1 MTIEKI
7 FTPQDDAFYAV
18 ITHAAGPHGALPLT
32 PQMLMESPSGN
43 LFGMTQNAGMGW
55 DANRLTGKEVLIIGT
70 QGGIRAGDGRPVA
83 LGYHT
88 GHWEIGMQMQA
99 AAKEITRNGGIPF
112 AAFVSDPCDGRSQ
125 GTHGMFD
132 SLPYR
137 NDAAIVFRRLIRS
150 LPTRRA
156 VIGVATCD
164 KGLPATMIALAAMH
178 DLPTILVPGGA
189 TLPPTVGEDAG
200 KVQTIGARFANHELS
215 LQEAAELGCRACAS
229 PGGGCQFL
237 GTAGA
242 RQSARAVSEL
252 DNRGITTRDILTDK
266 AIENAMVLHAAF
278 GGSTNLLLHIPAIAH
293 AAGCT
298 LPDVAHWTRINRKV
312 PRLVSVLPNGPD
324 YHPTVRAFLAG
335 GVPEVMLH
343 LRDLGLLH
351 LDAMTVTG

>member
-7 FTPQDDAFYAV
+7 FTPQDEAFYAV
-18 ITHAAGPHGALPLT
+18 ITHAAGPQGALPLT

-55 DANRLTGKEVLIIGT
+55 DANKLTGKEVLIIGT

-229 PGGGCQFL
+229 PGGG
-237 GTAGA
+237 
-242 RQSARAVSEL
+242 
-252 DNRGITTRDILTDK
+252 
-266 AIENAMVLHAAF
+266 
-278 GGSTNLLLHIPAIAH
+278 
-293 AAGCT
+293 
-298 LPDVAHWTRINRKV
+298 
-312 PRLVSVLPNGPD
+312 
-324 YHPTVRAFLAG
+324 
-335 GVPEVMLH
+335 
-343 LRDLGLLH
+343 
-351 LDAMTVTG
+351 